1 MIVGSK
7 NINKSELTK
16 YVSSVSKLIEY
27 SDSLVPEYLR
37 YRKEILFN
45 QRYIVALAV
54 REIQSISYN
63 DRVALLDN
71 FLRDTYIT
79 GMVDRIYDVED
90 LFDYVDKEEVERI
103 RDNEEKQ
110 KVCRFLS
117 RCKSK
122 ART

>member
-1 MIVGSK
+1 M
-7 NINKSELTK
+7 
-16 YVSSVSKLIEY
+16 
-27 SDSLVPEYLR
+27 LV
-37 YRKEILFN
+37 FSF

-79 GMVDRIYDVED
+79 GVVDRIYDIED

-103 RDNEEKQ
+103 RDSEEK
-110 KVCRFLS
+110 
-117 RCKSK
+117 
-122 ART
+122 

>member
-7 NINKSELTK
+7 NINNSELTK

-54 REIQSISYN
+54 REMQSISYN

-79 GMVDRIYDVED
+79 GVVDRIYDIED

-103 RDNEEKQ
+103 RDNEEK
-110 KVCRFLS
+110 
-117 RCKSK
+117 
-122 ART
+122 

>member
-27 SDSLVPEYLR
+27 SDSLVPEYIR

-71 FLRDTYIT
+71 F
-79 GMVDRIYDVED
+79 
-90 LFDYVDKEEVERI
+90 FDYVDKEEVERI
-103 RDNEEKQ
+103 RDNEKE
-110 KVCRFLS
+110 
-117 RCKSK
+117 
-122 ART
+122 

>member
-7 NINKSELTK
+7 NINKSELAK
-16 YVSSVSKLIEY
+16 CVSSVSKLIDY

-45 QRYIVALAV
+45 QRYVVALAI
-54 REIQSISYN
+54 REMQSIPYN
-63 DRVALLDN
+63 DRVMLLDR

-79 GMVDRIYDVED
+79 GVVDRIYDIDD

-103 RDNEEKQ
+103 RDNEEK
-110 KVCRFLS
+110 
-117 RCKSK
+117 
-122 ART
+122 

>member
-7 NINKSELTK
+7 NVNKSELAK
-16 YVSSVSKLIEY
+16 CVSSVSKLIDY

-45 QRYIVALAV
+45 QRYVVALAI

-79 GMVDRIYDVED
+79 GVVDRIYDIED

-103 RDNEEKQ
+103 RDNEEK
-110 KVCRFLS
+110 
-117 RCKSK
+117 
-122 ART
+122 

>member
-7 NINKSELTK
+7 SVNKSELAK
-16 YVSSVSKLIEY
+16 YVSSVSKLIDY

-45 QRYIVALAV
+45 QRYIVALAI
-54 REIQSISYN
+54 REMQNIQYS
-63 DRVALLDN
+63 DRVMLLDR

-79 GMVDRIYDVED
+79 GVVDRIYDIED

-103 RDNEEKQ
+103 RDNEEK
-110 KVCRFLS
+110 
-117 RCKSK
+117 
-122 ART
+122 

>member
-7 NINKSELTK
+7 NVNKSELAK
-16 YVSSVSKLIEY
+16 CVSSVSKLIDY

-45 QRYIVALAV
+45 QRYIVALAI
-54 REIQSISYN
+54 REMQSIPYN
-63 DRVALLDN
+63 DRVMLLDR

-79 GMVDRIYDVED
+79 GVVDRIYDIED

-103 RDNEEKQ
+103 RGNEEK
-110 KVCRFLS
+110 
-117 RCKSK
+117 
-122 ART
+122 

>member
-71 FLRDTYIT
+71 FLRDAYIT
-79 GMVDRIYDVED
+79 GVVDRIYDIED

-103 RDNEEKQ
+103 RDNEEK
-110 KVCRFLS
+110 
-117 RCKSK
+117 
-122 ART
+122 

>member
-45 QRYIVALAV
+45 QRYIVALAI
-54 REIQSISYN
+54 REMQNISYN

-79 GMVDRIYDVED
+79 GVVDRIYDIED
-90 LFDYVDKEEVERI
+90 FFDYVDKEEVERI
-103 RDNEEKQ
+103 RDNEEK
-110 KVCRFLS
+110 
-117 RCKSK
+117 
-122 ART
+122 

>member
-7 NINKSELTK
+7 NVNKSELAK
-16 YVSSVSKLIEY
+16 CVSSVSKLIDY

-45 QRYIVALAV
+45 QRYVVALAI
-54 REIQSISYN
+54 REMQSIPYN
-63 DRVALLDN
+63 DRVMLLDR

-79 GMVDRIYDVED
+79 GVVDRIYDIED

-103 RDNEEKQ
+103 RDNEGK
-110 KVCRFLS
+110 
-117 RCKSK
+117 
-122 ART
+122 

>member
-7 NINKSELTK
+7 NVNKSELAK
-16 YVSSVSKLIEY
+16 CVSSVSKLIDY

-45 QRYIVALAV
+45 QRYVVALAI
-54 REIQSISYN
+54 REMQNIPYN
-63 DRVALLDN
+63 DRVMLLDR

-79 GMVDRIYDVED
+79 GVVDRIYDIED

-103 RDNEEKQ
+103 RDNEEK
-110 KVCRFLS
+110 
-117 RCKSK
+117 
-122 ART
+122 

>member
-7 NINKSELTK
+7 NVNKSELAK
-16 YVSSVSKLIEY
+16 CVSSVSKLIDY

-45 QRYIVALAV
+45 QRYIVALAI
-54 REIQSISYN
+54 REMQSIPYN
-63 DRVALLDN
+63 DRVMLLDR

-79 GMVDRIYDVED
+79 GVVDRIYDIED

-103 RDNEEKQ
+103 RDNEEK
-110 KVCRFLS
+110 
-117 RCKSK
+117 
-122 ART
+122 

>member
-27 SDSLVPEYLR
+27 SDSLVPECLR

-54 REIQSISYN
+54 REMQSISYN

-71 FLRDTYIT
+71 FLLDTYIT
-79 GMVDRIYDVED
+79 GVVDRIYDIED

-103 RDNEEKQ
+103 RDNEEK
-110 KVCRFLS
+110 
-117 RCKSK
+117 
-122 ART
+122 

>member
-7 NINKSELTK
+7 NVNKSELAK
-16 YVSSVSKLIEY
+16 CVSSVSKLIDY

-45 QRYIVALAV
+45 QRYVVALAI
-54 REIQSISYN
+54 REIQSIPYN
-63 DRVALLDN
+63 DRVMLLDR

-79 GMVDRIYDVED
+79 GVVDRIYDIED

-103 RDNEEKQ
+103 RDNEEK
-110 KVCRFLS
+110 
-117 RCKSK
+117 
-122 ART
+122 

>member
-1 MIVGSK
+1 MIVGFK

-54 REIQSISYN
+54 REMQSISYN

-79 GMVDRIYDVED
+79 GVVDRIYDIED

-103 RDNEEKQ
+103 RDNEKE
-110 KVCRFLS
+110 
-117 RCKSK
+117 
-122 ART
+122 

>member
-7 NINKSELTK
+7 NINKSELAK
-16 YVSSVSKLIEY
+16 CVSSVSKLIDY

-45 QRYIVALAV
+45 QRYIVALAI
-54 REIQSISYN
+54 REMQSISYN
-63 DRVALLDN
+63 DRVMLLDR

-79 GMVDRIYDVED
+79 GVVDRIYDIED

-103 RDNEEKQ
+103 RDNEEK
-110 KVCRFLS
+110 
-117 RCKSK
+117 
-122 ART
+122 

>member
-7 NINKSELTK
+7 NVNKSELAK
-16 YVSSVSKLIEY
+16 CVSSVSKLIDY

-45 QRYIVALAV
+45 QRYIVALAI
-54 REIQSISYN
+54 REMQSIPYN
-63 DRVALLDN
+63 DRVMLLDR

-79 GMVDRIYDVED
+79 GVVDRIYDIEG

-103 RDNEEKQ
+103 RDNEEK
-110 KVCRFLS
+110 
-117 RCKSK
+117 
-122 ART
+122 

>member
-7 NINKSELTK
+7 NVNKSELAK
-16 YVSSVSKLIEY
+16 CVSSVSKLIDY

-45 QRYIVALAV
+45 QRYIVALAI
-54 REIQSISYN
+54 REMQSIPYN
-63 DRVALLDN
+63 DRVRLLDR

-79 GMVDRIYDVED
+79 GVVDRIYDIED

-103 RDNEEKQ
+103 RDNEEK
-110 KVCRFLS
+110 
-117 RCKSK
+117 
-122 ART
+122 

>member
-7 NINKSELTK
+7 NVNKSELAK
-16 YVSSVSKLIEY
+16 CVSSVSKLIDY

-45 QRYIVALAV
+45 QRYVIALAI
-54 REIQSISYN
+54 REMQSIPYS
-63 DRVALLDN
+63 DRVMLLDR

-79 GMVDRIYDVED
+79 GVVDRIYDIED

-103 RDNEEKQ
+103 RDNEEK
-110 KVCRFLS
+110 
-117 RCKSK
+117 
-122 ART
+122 

>member
-7 NINKSELTK
+7 NVNKSELTK

-45 QRYIVALAV
+45 QRYIVALAI
-54 REIQSISYN
+54 REMQNIPYS
-63 DRVALLDN
+63 DRVMLLDN

-79 GMVDRIYDVED
+79 GVVDRIYDIED

-103 RDNEEKQ
+103 RDNEEK
-110 KVCRFLS
+110 
-117 RCKSK
+117 
-122 ART
+122 

>member
-7 NINKSELTK
+7 NVNKSELAK
-16 YVSSVSKLIEY
+16 CVSSVSKLIDY

-45 QRYIVALAV
+45 QRYIVALAI
-54 REIQSISYN
+54 REMQSIPYN
-63 DRVALLDN
+63 DRVMLLDR

-79 GMVDRIYDVED
+79 GVVDRMYDIED

-103 RDNEEKQ
+103 RDNEEK
-110 KVCRFLS
+110 
-117 RCKSK
+117 
-122 ART
+122 

>member
-7 NINKSELTK
+7 NINKSELAK
-16 YVSSVSKLIEY
+16 YVSSVSKLIDY

-45 QRYIVALAV
+45 QRYIVALAI
-54 REIQSISYN
+54 RDMQSISYN

-79 GMVDRIYDVED
+79 GVVDRIYDIED

-103 RDNEEKQ
+103 RDNEKE
-110 KVCRFLS
+110 
-117 RCKSK
+117 
-122 ART
+122 

>member
-63 DRVALLDN
+63 DRVVLLDN

-79 GMVDRIYDVED
+79 GVVDRMYDIED
-90 LFDYVDKEEVERI
+90 LFDYVDREEVGRI
-103 RDNEEKQ
+103 RDNEKEK
-110 KVCRFLS
+110 
-117 RCKSK
+117 
-122 ART
+122 

>member
-7 NINKSELTK
+7 NLNKSELAK
-16 YVSSVSKLIEY
+16 CVSSVSKLIDY

-45 QRYIVALAV
+45 QRYVVALAI
-54 REIQSISYN
+54 REMQSIPYN
-63 DRVALLDN
+63 DRVMLLDR

-79 GMVDRIYDVED
+79 GVVDRIYDIED

-103 RDNEEKQ
+103 RDNEEK
-110 KVCRFLS
+110 
-117 RCKSK
+117 
-122 ART
+122 

>member
-7 NINKSELTK
+7 NINKSELAK
-16 YVSSVSKLIEY
+16 CVSSVSKLIEY

-54 REIQSISYN
+54 REMQSISYN

-79 GMVDRIYDVED
+79 GVVDRIYDIED

-103 RDNEEKQ
+103 RDNEEK
-110 KVCRFLS
+110 
-117 RCKSK
+117 
-122 ART
+122 

>member
-7 NINKSELTK
+7 NINKSELAK
-16 YVSSVSKLIEY
+16 CVSSDSKLIDY

-45 QRYIVALAV
+45 QRYVVALAI
-54 REIQSISYN
+54 REMQSIPYN
-63 DRVALLDN
+63 DRVMLLDR

-79 GMVDRIYDVED
+79 GVVDRIYDIED

-103 RDNEEKQ
+103 RDNEEK
-110 KVCRFLS
+110 
-117 RCKSK
+117 
-122 ART
+122 

>member
-16 YVSSVSKLIEY
+16 YVSSVSKLIDY

-63 DRVALLDN
+63 DRIALLDN

-79 GMVDRIYDVED
+79 GVVDRIYDIED

-103 RDNEEKQ
+103 RDNEEK
-110 KVCRFLS
+110 
-117 RCKSK
+117 
-122 ART
+122 